1 MTPPDRPSAARAA
14 VLAILAGGFVAGT
27 LDIGAAALITSMS
40 PVRILKVVAGGLLG
54 RIALDGGTGVAALG
68 MALQWVMSLIIAAV
82 YVVAARRIPRLR
94 VMWVRGGVAYGV
106 VVFAV
111 MNYVV
116 VPLSAWDRF
125 PRFTTVSYIE
135 NMLAMILFGVIVAW
149 ACQRFDRARAQ
160 VIPGGTTGSP
170 LSRG

>member
-1 MTPPDRPSAARAA
+1 M
-14 VLAILAGGFVAGT
+14 
-27 LDIGAAALITSMS
+27 
-40 PVRILKVVAGGLLG
+40 VVA
-54 RIALDGGTGVAALG
+54 GVAALG
-68 MALQWVMSLIIAAV
+68 MVLQWVMSLIIAAV
-82 YVVAARRIPRLR
+82 YVIAARRVPRLR

-125 PRFTTVSYIE
+125 PRFTPVSYIE
-135 NMLAMILFGVIVAW
+135 NLLAMILFGVIIAW
-149 ACQRFDRARAQ
+149 ACQRFDRGQAGANPD
-160 VIPGGTTGSP
+160 VTTGSP